1 MRTNAKK
8 VLNFLTNNFDFIKLL
23 FDLCKED
30 SAIKT
35 EELIKLCN
43 EHSVS
48 TVVLITDLRILR
60 ELPNGNYKLHKNYSD
75 FLQFLFD
82 EYAISL
88 PEALAAMSNAIEDIF
103 AKLQKATDKSQT
115 ITYITGLNNIID
127 DFLERI
133 DRYTQNLLRDT
144 ESLKS
149 SAESSTDLTLRI
161 KKATFWIDEF
171 IKPLNAIL
179 DKSQTKSIIN
189 TISLISAYA
198 NLRKFEEEDSN
209 LRGQFAKLY
218 LNALNADLDINQ
230 QIKKLTRELLPLLDR
245 IKTNSQIQMGFYYF
259 LDNFNNPEGYIV
271 PLPNLAFASRYSTY
285 SIIFDKEAAMFLE
298 HFKEPIKTFIEN
310 EEPEIDQWLPDT
322 EFFKDKLRNSLPVEN
337 FYEWCYQVL
346 KDEEIKP
353 NMMKYA
359 TISNL
364 IFEREFDADF
374 ESTERLTLEL
384 EDVILTVPKVNLY
397 ANVSGRT

>member
-1 MRTNAKK
+1 MRTNAKR
-8 VLNFLTNNFDFIKLL
+8 VLNFLTANFEFVKLL

-30 SAIKT
+30 SMIKT
-35 EELIKLCN
+35 EELIKICN
-43 EHSVS
+43 ENNIS
-48 TVVLITDLRILR
+48 TAVLVTDLRILR

-88 PEALAAMSNAIEDIF
+88 PEALAALSNAIEEIF
-103 AKLQKATDKSQT
+103 TKLQRATDKSQT
-115 ITYITGLNNIID
+115 STYITGLNNIID

-149 SAESSTDLTLRI
+149 SVESATDLTLRI

-171 IKPLNAIL
+171 INPFNKIL

-198 NLRKFEEEDSN
+198 NQRKFEEEDAN
-209 LRGQFAKLY
+209 LRRQFAKLY
-218 LNALNADLDINQ
+218 FNALNADLDINQ

-259 LDNFNNPEGYIV
+259 LDNYDNPEGYIV
-271 PLPNLAFASRYSTY
+271 PLPNLVFASRQYPYST
-285 SIIFDKEAAMFLE
+285 IFEKEVTMFLE
-298 HFKEPIKTFIEN
+298 HFRESTKIFIED
-310 EEPEIDQWLPDT
+310 EAPKIDQWLPDT
-322 EFFKDKLRNSLPVEN
+322 EFFKEKLRNNLPVEN

-346 KDEEIKP
+346 QEEEIKLD
-353 NMMKYA
+353 MMKYSA
-359 TISNL
+359 IANL
-364 IFEREFDADF
+364 IFEKEFDAEF
-374 ESTERLTLEL
+374 ENAKRFKLEL
-384 EDVILTVPKVNLY
+384 QDVILTVPKVNLY
-397 ANVSGRT
+397 ANISE

>member
-1 MRTNAKK
+1 MRTNAKR
-8 VLNFLTNNFDFIKLL
+8 VLNFLTANFEFVKLL

-30 SAIKT
+30 STIKT
-35 EELIKLCN
+35 EELIKICTEN
-43 EHSVS
+43 NVS
-48 TVVLITDLRILR
+48 IAVIVTDLRILR

-88 PEALAAMSNAIEDIF
+88 PEALAAMSNAIEEIF
-103 AKLQKATDKSQT
+103 TKLQRATDKTQIT
-115 ITYITGLNNIID
+115 TYIAGLNNVMD

-149 SAESSTDLTLRI
+149 SVESATDLTLRI

-171 IKPLNAIL
+171 IKPLNSIL

-189 TISLISAYA
+189 TISLISSYA
-198 NLRKFEEEDSN
+198 NQRKFEEEDAN
-209 LRGQFAKLY
+209 LRRQFAKLY
-218 LNALNADLDINQ
+218 FNALNADLDINQ

-259 LDNFNNPEGYIV
+259 LDNYDNPEGYIF
-271 PLPNLAFASRYSTY
+271 PLPDLVFASRHSIYST
-285 SIIFDKEAAMFLE
+285 IFDKEAAMFLE
-298 HFKEPIKTFIEN
+298 HFKESTKTFIEDEAPN
-310 EEPEIDQWLPDT
+310 IDQWLPDT
-322 EFFKDKLRNSLPVEN
+322 EFFKEKLRNNLPVKN

-346 KDEEIKP
+346 KEEEIKP
-353 NMMKYA
+353 DMMKYSA
-359 TISNL
+359 ISNL
-364 IFEREFDADF
+364 IFEKEFDAEF
-374 ESTERLTLEL
+374 ERAKRFKLEL

-397 ANVSGRT
+397 ASISE

>member
-1 MRTNAKK
+1 MRTNAKR
-8 VLNFLTNNFDFIKLL
+8 VLNFLTQNFDFVKLL

-30 SAIKT
+30 STIKT

-43 EHSVS
+43 EHNIS
-48 TVVLITDLRILR
+48 TAVLVTDLRILR
-60 ELPNGNYKLHKNYSD
+60 ELPNSNYKLHKNYSD

-88 PEALAAMSNAIEDIF
+88 PEALAAMSNAIEEIF

-115 ITYITGLNNIID
+115 TTYITGLSNIID

-149 SAESSTDLTLRI
+149 SVESATDLTLRI

-198 NLRKFEEEDSN
+198 NQRKFEEEDTN
-209 LRGQFAKLY
+209 LRRQFSKLY
-218 LNALNADLDINQ
+218 YNALNADLDINQ

-271 PLPNLAFASRYSTY
+271 ALPNLVYASRNSTY
-285 SIIFDKEAAMFLE
+285 STLFDKEAAMFLE
-298 HFKEPIKTFIEN
+298 HFKPSVKTIIED
-310 EEPEIDQWLPDT
+310 EEPQIEQWMPDT
-322 EFFKDKLRNSLPVEN
+322 EFFKEKLRSNLPVIN

-346 KDEEIKP
+346 QDEEIKLD
-353 NMMKYA
+353 MTKYSA
-359 TISNL
+359 ISNL
-364 IFEREFDADF
+364 IFEKEFDAEF
-374 ESTERLTLEL
+374 ENANRFKLEL

-397 ANVSGRT
+397 ANISE

>member
-1 MRTNAKK
+1 MRTNAKR
-8 VLNFLTNNFDFIKLL
+8 VLNFLTANFEFVKLL

-30 SAIKT
+30 STIKT
-35 EELIKLCN
+35 EELIKICN
-43 EHSVS
+43 ENNISIAVI
-48 TVVLITDLRILR
+48 VTDLRILR

-88 PEALAAMSNAIEDIF
+88 PEALAAMSNAIEEIF
-103 AKLQKATDKSQT
+103 TKLQRATDKSQIT
-115 ITYITGLNNIID
+115 TYIVGLNNVMD

-149 SAESSTDLTLRI
+149 SVESATDLTLRI

-171 IKPLNAIL
+171 IKPLNSIL

-198 NLRKFEEEDSN
+198 NQRKFEEEDAN
-209 LRGQFAKLY
+209 LRRHFAKLY
-218 LNALNADLDINQ
+218 FNALNADLDINQ

-259 LDNFNNPEGYIV
+259 LDNYDNPEGYIF
-271 PLPNLAFASRYSTY
+271 PLPDLVFASRHSTY
-285 SIIFDKEAAMFLE
+285 STIFDKEAAMFLE
-298 HFKEPIKTFIEN
+298 HFKESTKTFIED
-310 EEPEIDQWLPDT
+310 EAPEIDQWLPDT
-322 EFFKDKLRNSLPVEN
+322 EFFKEKLRNNLPVEN

-346 KDEEIKP
+346 KEEEIKP
-353 NMMKYA
+353 DMMKYSA
-359 TISNL
+359 ISNL
-364 IFEREFDADF
+364 IFEKEFDAEF
-374 ESTERLTLEL
+374 EHAKRFKLEL

-397 ANVSGRT
+397 ASVSE